1 MELDIL
7 NNGGGINA
15 DGGNGKDGNS
25 GQAATSQKFR
35 IRIFINMD
43 EDDDKSIGFS
53 NPSDLFER
61 TDDSLPFYIDVS
73 KENIKCDKKF
83 NLNPIP
89 HIQT

>member
-1 MELDIL
+1 
-7 NNGGGINA
+7 
-15 DGGNGKDGNS
+15 
-25 GQAATSQKFR
+25 
-35 IRIFINMD
+35 MD

>member
-1 MELDIL
+1 
-7 NNGGGINA
+7 
-15 DGGNGKDGNS
+15 
-25 GQAATSQKFR
+25 
-35 IRIFINMD
+35 MD

-83 NLNPIP
+83 ILNTIP
-89 HIQT
+89 HIQTWFEGESGDLKWLGRLRNEVDGFLRFLHFLFG